1 MDSLNEFFY
10 VKLGWTWVF
19 EYATCII
26 IIAALLLL
34 LVLVTWIA
42 VGVCHARNKK
52 RLAKKQLEINILQ
65 DHLKKNESLDGG
77 STQNTEAVRAEME
90 QQIRD
95 EVAREYAN
103 IQSTDEATA
112 QQVAALSNALEEKNA
127 QIDELTAALSHAATT
142 QSSSNTEIFKTI
154 NDLNQ
159 TNKDLQ
165 SDVTTLREENARLKA
180 QAKYSAAPDAE
191 QKPAAKS
198 TATKSAGAKSTATR
212 STAAKKAP
220 AAKPAPE
227 PVIED
232 DDDEDEYYDDYGDA
246 TSDVKVT
253 LKYDRIKMNWVI
265 SRSDTNRTYRR
276 LNTKQEGLTIA
287 KDLAR
292 RLHAQLVVHKKDG
305 KFQKV

>member
-1 MDSLNEFFY
+1 MDTLNEFFL
-10 VKLGWTWVF
+10 VKLGWTWVY
-19 EYATCII
+19 EYAAIII
-26 IIAALLLL
+26 IIAALLIL

-65 DHLKKNESLDGG
+65 DHLKNNEAVDGD
-77 STQNTEAVRAEME
+77 STQNVEAMRAEME

-103 IQSTDEATA
+103 LQPTDGEAA
-112 QQVAALSNALEEKNA
+112 QQIAALNVTLEEKNA

-180 QAKYSAAPDAE
+180 QAKLSGTSDAE
-191 QKPAAKS
+191 KKPATKA
-198 TATKSAGAKSTATR
+198 TATKSTTTKA
-212 STAAKKAP
+212 TAAKKTA

-232 DDDEDEYYDDYGDA
+232 DDDEDEYYDDYGDE
-246 TSDVKVT
+246 TSEIKVT

-265 SRSDTNRTYRR
+265 YRSDTNRTYRR
-276 LNTKQEGLTIA
+276 LNTKQEGLAIA

-305 KFQKV
+305 KFQKI

>member
-1 MDSLNEFFY
+1 MDTLNKFFAET
-10 VKLGWTWVF
+10 LGWTWVW
-19 EYATCII
+19 EYAACLII
-26 IIAALLLL
+26 VAALLLL
-34 LVLVTWIA
+34 LLLVTWIA
-42 VGVCHARNKK
+42 VAVCHSANKK
-52 RLAKKQLEINILQ
+52 KLAKKQVEINVLQ
-65 DHLKKNESLDGG
+65 DHIKNNEAVSD
-77 STQNTEAVRAEME
+77 QPEQDTEAMRAEME
-90 QQIRD
+90 QQIRN
-95 EVAREYAN
+95 EVAREYAS
-103 IQSTDEATA
+103 IQPTDEQTA
-112 QQVAALSNALEEKNA
+112 QQVAALNNALEEKNA

-180 QAKYSAAPDAE
+180 QAKISSATDSE
-191 QKPAAKS
+191 KKPATKSTAAKS
-198 TATKSAGAKSTATR
+198 TAAKSTTTK
-212 STAAKKAP
+212 STAAKKTA

-246 TSDVKVT
+246 TSEIKVT

-265 SRSDTNRTYRR
+265 YRSDTNRTYRR
-276 LNTKQEGLTIA
+276 LNTKQEGLAIA